1 MFSCLIA
8 NECCAALE
16 YGEIFAAAA
25 DFCSYLT
32 TMPNKSLDASGD
44 CGFGI
49 IRDPSEVE

>member
-1 MFSCLIA
+1 MPYRKRMLRGI
-8 NECCAALE
+8 E